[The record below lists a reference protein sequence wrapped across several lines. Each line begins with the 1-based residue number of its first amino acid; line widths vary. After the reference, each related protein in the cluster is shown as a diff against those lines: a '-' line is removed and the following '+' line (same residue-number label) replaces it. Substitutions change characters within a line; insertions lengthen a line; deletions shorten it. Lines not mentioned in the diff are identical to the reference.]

1 MADLRARV
9 EALGGRIADSTGGTP
24 TVTVT
29 TDLPAILDR
38 TEQSLLVS
46 RAGVL
51 VLTIQLV
58 ILAVYAVLLSAALLV
73 EHRRVDTTM
82 LRSRGAGPRLIA
94 TMAAGEGVVLVLVA
108 VLVGPWLALGA
119 LKLFDLVGPL
129 ADIGLRLD
137 PAVGP
142 DAYIAAAAA
151 GLLCLIALVL
161 PAFLSARSLAGV
173 QGGMARGQTRSVGQR
188 LGLDIAL
195 LVVAAIGLFQLRQY
209 GGPLTASVKGTVGVD
224 PLLIA
229 TPAIGLLAG
238 AIVALR
244 LIPLA
249 ARALERGTLRGRGLV
264 PSLSARQVARRPL
277 RYTRAALLLTLAMSM
292 GVFAV
297 SYAATWT
304 TSQDD
309 QARYQVGADIRVTPS
324 RRTRRASC
332 RRARAGVRRD
342 RRRHGIEP
350 GRPAERGAPD
360 RRRGPDR
367 DRRRGRPGRG
377 HDAARSGRG
386 TPGRPVRAAG
396 RRPGDD
402 RSRPASRRTDRP
414 AHPGRPRHPGTG
426 QPEVPDDPLDPA
438 EVAQWPGITVSAVV
452 RDARGVLH
460 RFAAPTTTLGDAAAG
475 RHRARARPRRGR

>member
-1 MADLRARV
+1 MARDAGLGLATLGGVADLRARV
-9 EALGGRIADSTGGTP
+9 GAIGARIADATGGTP
-24 TVTVT
+24 SVTIT
-29 TDLPAILDR
+29 TDLPAILER

-82 LRSRGAGPRLIA
+82 LRSRGAGPLRIA
-94 TMAAGEGVVLVLVA
+94 EMAAAEGVVLVLVA
-108 VLVGPWLALGA
+108 VVVGPWLALGA
-119 LKLFDLVGPL
+119 LQLFDVLGPL

-137 PAVGP
+137 PSVGT

-151 GLLCLIALVL
+151 GLLCLIALTL

-188 LGLDIAL
+188 LGLDLAL
-195 LVVAAIGLFQLRQY
+195 LVVAVIGLFQLRQY
-209 GGPLTASVKGTVGVD
+209 GGPLTASVKGTIGVD

-238 AIVALR
+238 AILALR

-249 ARALERGTLRGRGLV
+249 AHALERVTLRGRGLV

-297 SYAATWT
+297 SYAATWSA
-304 TSQDD
+304 SQDD
-309 QARYQVGADIRVTPS
+309 QARYQVGADVRVTPS
-324 RRTRRASC
+324 RRSDALPAGALGPAYAAIDGVTASSPV
-332 RRARAGVRRD
+332 ARQSAGL
-342 RRRHGIEP
+342 P
-350 GRPAERGAPD
+350 TGAAAL
-360 RRRGPDR
+360 DR

-377 HDAARSGRG
+377 HAAPRSRRGAAGRH
-386 TPGRPVRAAG
+386 VRAAG
-396 RRPGDD
+396 GRSTGD
-402 RSRPASRRTDRP
+402 RGRPA
-414 AHPGRPRHPGTG
+414 
-426 QPEVPDDPLDPA
+426 
-438 EVAQWPGITVSAVV
+438 
-452 RDARGVLH
+452 AR
-460 RFAAPTTTLGDAAAG
+460 
-475 RHRARARPRRGR
+475 